1 MGECSE
7 MILLSILSYL
17 ATCTTA
23 FNSKWCTG
31 QFTCDT
37 VDLFMQQQ
45 GYHSVSA
52 CKSLC
57 QDDGRCSAYTLW
69 KDTSLPHWSQ
79 CWLFSQCVETDCIGC
94 ESGKLGDGCDSQDTT
109 TEPPTTNAPGDTC
122 PPLPDNGGH
131 WTCFPLP
138 DNGGHWTCFP
148 ETF

>member
-1 MGECSE
+1 

-57 QDDGRCSAYTLW
+57 QVTKGIENWMIFTFTIDRMMVDAQHTLYGKTRHFRTGVSAGSSASVLKQT
-69 KDTSLPHWSQ
+69 
-79 CWLFSQCVETDCIGC
+79 
-94 ESGKLGDGCDSQDTT
+94 
-109 TEPPTTNAPGDTC
+109 A
-122 PPLPDNGGH
+122 
-131 WTCFPLP
+131 
-138 DNGGHWTCFP
+138 
-148 ETF
+148 